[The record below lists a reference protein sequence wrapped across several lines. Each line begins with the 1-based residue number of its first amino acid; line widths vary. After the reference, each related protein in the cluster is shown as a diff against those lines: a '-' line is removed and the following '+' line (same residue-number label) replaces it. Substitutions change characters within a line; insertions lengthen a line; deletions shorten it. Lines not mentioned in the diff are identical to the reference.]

1 MDFSKAFGT
10 VNKDI
15 MLDKLDRLGFRG
27 IIRDLFDSYL
37 SDRRMYVEVNGCKS
51 ETKTL
56 NIGLPQGSVSA
67 PWLFNLYI
75 NDMHRSSDKLNFLH
89 FADDTT
95 IYLSGRDLTRLCE
108 EVCMELCKVDDWLK
122 ANRLSLNIDKTFY
135 MILTH
140 KNYDE
145 TDINIRIQDVQL
157 SRVTSKKF
165 LGVTIDDRLSH
176 GGHLSALYKQ
186 LSGVRGILYK
196 LSSFLPPHVIKM
208 LYYSLFHSRMVYG
221 ISVWGGGGVTNIS
234 RIRKVNSSTLN
245 IFTDKLAPNSPHP
258 LSFDDAYS
266 LFCLAEFHRFSC
278 AGGMEHFS
286 SKINSLIPSHT
297 HGTRHNFSRKYSTPL
312 YSKTVSHHQFLFNA
326 VKLWNKLPPHLTVIQ
341 DTQTFKSKLKSFL
354 RNNNNFFI

>member
-1 MDFSKAFGT
+1 MDFSKAFDT

-37 SDRRMYVEVNGCKS
+37 SDTRMYIYVEVNGCKS

-75 NDMHRSSDKLNFLH
+75 NYMHRSSEKLNFLH

-95 IYLSGRDLTRLCE
+95 IYLSGTDLTRLCE
-108 EVCMELCKVDDWLK
+108 EVCTELCKVDDWIK

-135 MILTH
+135 MIITH
-140 KNYDE
+140 NNYDE
-145 TDINIRIQDVQL
+145 TDINIRIRVAQL
-157 SRVTSKKF
+157 SRVTSTKF

-186 LSGVRGILYK
+186 LSRVRGILYK

-208 LYYSLFHSRMVYG
+208 LYYSLFHSLMVYG
-221 ISVWGGGGVTNIS
+221 ISVWGGGGVTN
-234 RIRKVNSSTLN
+234 NN
-245 IFTDKLAPNSPHP
+245 ILG
-258 LSFDDAYS
+258 Y
-266 LFCLAEFHRFSC
+266 
-278 AGGMEHFS
+278 
-286 SKINSLIPSHT
+286 
-297 HGTRHNFSRKYSTPL
+297 
-312 YSKTVSHHQFLFNA
+312 
-326 VKLWNKLPPHLTVIQ
+326 VKLRGP
-341 DTQTFKSKLKSFL
+341 TQIFE
-354 RNNNNFFI
+354 NFFICGPIRTKFAQYNVK

>member
-1 MDFSKAFGT
+1 MFPNLLKLAKIIPLFKSKNLKLIRNYRPISLFHLLCKLIEKMIKSRASKFITDNNILYRNQFGFRSGCSTSDASLHVTDDCVTALDNRLSTIALFLDFSKAFDT

-27 IIRDLFDSYL
+27 TIRDLFDSYL
-37 SDRRMYVEVNGCKS
+37 SERRMYVEVNGCKY

-135 MILTH
+135 MIITH
-140 KNYDE
+140 NNYDE
-145 TDINIRIQDVQL
+145 TDINIRILDVQL
-157 SRVTSKKF
+157 SRVTSTKF

-186 LSGVRGILYK
+186 LSRVRGILYK

-221 ISVWGGGGVTNIS
+221 ISIWGGGGVTNIS

-245 IFTDKLAPNSPHP
+245 IFSDKTCS
-258 LSFDDAYS
+258 
-266 LFCLAEFHRFSC
+266 
-278 AGGMEHFS
+278 
-286 SKINSLIPSHT
+286 
-297 HGTRHNFSRKYSTPL
+297 
-312 YSKTVSHHQFLFNA
+312 
-326 VKLWNKLPPHLTVIQ
+326 
-341 DTQTFKSKLKSFL
+341 
-354 RNNNNFFI
+354 